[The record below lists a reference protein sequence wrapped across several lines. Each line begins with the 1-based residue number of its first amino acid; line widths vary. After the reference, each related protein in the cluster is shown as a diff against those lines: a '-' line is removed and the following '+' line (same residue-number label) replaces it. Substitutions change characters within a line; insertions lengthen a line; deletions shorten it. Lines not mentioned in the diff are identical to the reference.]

1 MSHKQL
7 KVNGLI

>member
-7 KVNGLI
+7 NVKGLI